1 MIKSYIGFAKFEK
14 NDYDKH
20 FWKGK
25 VIVSFLKGGSESNLV
40 LRHSSF
46 CAGHYVVYK
55 NQKKTHCVSIF
66 TTLIHILSLR
76 REGENKNVSCV
87 VASFY
92 YKKNWK
98 QYFKK
103 HIGRPIYII
112 SWRQTRFISFIID
125 WPGLRCRFWP

>member
-1 MIKSYIGFAKFEK
+1 MTFEKRYFKHYVGYWKSKSWFNLIKSYIGFAKFEK

-55 NQKKTHCVSIF
+55 NQKKTHCVSIY
-66 TTLIHILSLR
+66 TTLIHSIWEGESRMCRVLSL
-76 REGENKNVSCV
+76 V
-87 VASFY
+87 VG
-92 YKKNWK
+92 WK
-98 QYFKK
+98 QFLKSTLDQSF
-103 HIGRPIYII
+103 I
-112 SWRQTRFISFIID
+112 SWRKHV
-125 WPGLRCRFWP
+125 L